1 MDLIGTASREMRFK
15 IMRNIANSFVRLGQ
29 FQDAIQSYEA
39 IIEAH
44 GDPQT
49 VLLQH
54 RCTLAGLDCNTN
66 VPTVFAFSNHHRFCE
81 EYAFVALT
89 FPPTLL

>member
-1 MDLIGTASREMRFK
+1 MAMDLIGTASREMRFK

-39 IIEAH
+39 IMEAH

-49 VLLQH
+49 VVLQH
-54 RCTLAGLDCNTN
+54 RCTLAVLWCNPN
-66 VPTVFAFSNHHRFCE
+66 VPTVLVFAS
-81 EYAFVALT
+81 
-89 FPPTLL
+89 